1 MNVSFS
7 GFNEK
12 STTFICSQDVEAGKV
27 VKVTENGTVSLCANG
42 DGFCGVATDVRGDCA
57 TVQLVGY
64 IRMPYSGSA
73 PALGYTGLVAD
84 GNGGI
89 TGGDDGKTYLV
100 TDIDKT
106 DNTIGFML

>member
-12 STTFICSQDVEAGKV
+12 STTFICAENVEAGKV
-27 VKVTENGTVSLCANG
+27 VKVSENGTVSLCANG

-64 IRMPYSGSA
+64 IRMPYSDSA
-73 PALGYTGLVAD
+73 PSLGYTGLVAD
-84 GNGGI
+84 GNGGV
-89 TGGDDGKTYLV
+89 TASENGKTYLV
-100 TDIDKT
+100 TDIDQT

>member
-12 STTFICSQDVEAGKV
+12 STTFICSQEVAAGKV
-27 VKVTENGTVSLCANG
+27 VKVTENGTVSVCVNG
-42 DGFCGVATDVRGDCA
+42 DDFCGVATDVRGECA
-57 TVQLVGY
+57 TVQLTGY
-64 IRMPYSGSA
+64 IRLPYSGSV
-73 PALGYTGLVAD
+73 PSLGYTSLVAD

-89 TGGDDGKTYLV
+89 TAADGAKTYLV

-106 DNTIGFML
+106 DGTIGFML